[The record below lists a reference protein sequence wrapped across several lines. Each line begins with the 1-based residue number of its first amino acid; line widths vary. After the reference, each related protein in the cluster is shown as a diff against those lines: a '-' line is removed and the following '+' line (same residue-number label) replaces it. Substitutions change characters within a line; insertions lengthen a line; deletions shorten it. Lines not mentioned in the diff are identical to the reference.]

1 MSRARAPA
9 PDLPRPGRPARHSG
23 DEIDLLRRLRAG
35 DEAAFAHLV
44 DRYHAAMVR
53 VARTHVRSQAVAEEV
68 VQDAWLGLLRGI
80 HTFEGRS
87 TLRTW
92 LFRIVVNRAISTGVH
107 ERQHVPVEDGELEHE
122 SGRFS
127 QDGWWVVP
135 PAHWADEAVER
146 LSAPDVVARIHRL
159 IEDLPAAQRQ
169 VVTLQDIE
177 GLSSVEV
184 CSVLGIS
191 DGNRRVLLHRARA
204 RIRGHLEREAFL

>member
-1 MSRARAPA
+1 VGGPA
-9 PDLPRPGRPARHSG
+9 HQGR
-23 DEIDLLRRLRAG
+23 DEVELLRRLRAG
-35 DEAAFAHLV
+35 DEAAFARLV
-44 DRYHAAMVR
+44 DRYHAAMLR

-68 VQDAWLGLLRGI
+68 VQDAWLGLLRGL

-87 TLRTW
+87 SLRTW
-92 LFRIVVNRAISTGVH
+92 LFRIVVNRAISTGLH
-107 ERQHVPVEDGELEHE
+107 ERQHVPVDDDELEHE

-146 LSAPDVVARIHRL
+146 LSAPEVAARIHQL
-159 IEDLPAAQRQ
+159 IDDLPVAQRQ
-169 VVTLQDIE
+169 VVTLQDVE

-204 RIRGHLEREAFL
+204 RIREHLEREAFL